1 MDHLEKNKYVSV
13 VTSPHIKGRT
23 NVVLQ
28 HGDFTQKRLA
38 VWFGNEARG
47 ISPQAVDRS
56 AACINIE
63 MYGIIESFNLAVSTG
78 IVLYE
83 ITKQR
88 RAYQSAHTRGRR
100 KDPAIAPIK

>member
-1 MDHLEKNKYVSV
+1 
-13 VTSPHIKGRT
+13 
-23 NVVLQ
+23 
-28 HGDFTQKRLA
+28 
-38 VWFGNEARG
+38 NEARG
-47 ISPQAVDRS
+47 ISPEAVARS

-88 RAYQSAHTRGRR
+88 RAYQSIHTRGRR
-100 KDPAIAPIK
+100 KDPAIAPVK